1 MSNIPLGQGFKEHRS
16 IRVGTS
22 SFDHPRCCAHVCK
35 RRAERR
41 IIIERGGGAPQ
52 SAWAYVHGR
61 DERAVVARRRRSPTL
76 PRHLIMSIRLL
87 EVLVDH
93 PAASP
98 VLSLPP
104 RAFNICIITSQSP
117 DT

>member
-1 MSNIPLGQGFKEHRS
+1 MLGHRPS
-16 IRVGTS
+16 ITRGAVHTS
-22 SFDHPRCCAHVCK
+22 VSVVLSDASSSK
-35 RRAERR
+35 G
-41 IIIERGGGAPQ
+41 GGGAPQ

-76 PRHLIMSIRLL
+76 PRHLLMSIRLL